1 MTNKKYTPIENVDK
15 KIDVIDH
22 INDDHLSEVLSI
34 ARGYTEFKNISTA
47 KLMDI
52 FEEGMLISVTA
63 EAGTQ
68 EAFIPFLLKGDLE
81 ENVLY
86 LAYNAMVKLGESP
99 ISNKKQY
106 FEVLETLMVSPN
118 MIRLIVKSAL
128 NLPFDQPGYAYLLS
142 LSKLEAMPQRIKQ
155 DSEKLSKLKQWLYKL
170 FLWRVRKMSSQDR
183 LERMLAFAKDTR
195 YYTLR
200 AARKSQPGQ
209 EQYDIGDIDIFIH
222 GDTPGGLWAK
232 SLNPGDIIRSI
243 SETPERCDHLNEGQ
257 TLLIADE
264 TSLPTV
270 LALLENWQNPIS
282 PYIIS
287 ITRDE
292 ADQAYL
298 PDALVAAPEKLIRLP
313 AQDISATVIKHLQ
326 DMPQIDSAWGAIENL
341 EARAIRK
348 YLRDERGL
356 SGRHNRVKA
365 YWSKA

>member
-1 MTNKKYTPIENVDK
+1 MLQNKYTPIENVDK

-34 ARGYTEFKNISTA
+34 ARGYTAFKHITSA

-52 FEEGMLISVTA
+52 FEEGMLISVAT
-63 EAGTQ
+63 ET
-68 EAFIPFLLKGDLE
+68 ETKESFIPFLLKGDLE

-99 ISNKKQY
+99 ISSKKQY
-106 FEVLETLMVSPN
+106 FEVLETKMVSKN

-128 NLPFDQPGYAYLLS
+128 SLPFDQPGYAYLLS
-142 LSKLEAMPQRIKQ
+142 LSKLEAMPQSIKQ
-155 DSEKLSKLKQWLYKL
+155 DSEKLSKLRQWLYKL

-200 AARKSQPGQ
+200 EAHKSQPQQ
-209 EQYDIGDIDIFIH
+209 ESYDIGHIDIFIH

-243 SETPERCDHLNEGQ
+243 SETPERCDHLTEGQ
-257 TLLIADE
+257 TVLIADE

-287 ITRDE
+287 ITRHED
-292 ADQAYL
+292 DQAYL
-298 PDALVAAPEKLIRLP
+298 PDDMVADQAKLFRLP
-313 AQDISATVIKHLQ
+313 AEDISTTVIKLLAS
-326 DMPQIDSAWGAIENL
+326 MPQIDSAWGAIENL

-356 SGRHNRVKA
+356 SGRFNRVKA
-365 YWSKA
+365 YWSQT

>member
-1 MTNKKYTPIENVDK
+1 MQSNKYTPIENVDK

-34 ARGYTEFKNISTA
+34 ARGYTDFKHITSA
-47 KLMDI
+47 KLIDI
-52 FEEGMLISVTA
+52 YEEGMLMSVSA
-63 EAGTQ
+63 ETGTT
-68 EAFIPFLLKGDLE
+68 ESFIPFLLKGDLE

-86 LAYNAMVKLGESP
+86 LAFNAMVKLGESP

-106 FEVLETLMVSPN
+106 FEVLETKMVSPN

-128 NLPFDQPGYAYLLS
+128 SLPFDQPGYAYLLS
-142 LSKLEAMPQRIKQ
+142 LSKLEAMPQNIKQ
-155 DSEKLSKLKQWLYKL
+155 DSEKLSKIRQWLYKL
-170 FLWRVRKMSSQDR
+170 FLWRVRKMSSQAR

-200 AARKSQPGQ
+200 EAHQSQPDQG
-209 EQYDIGDIDIFIH
+209 QYDIGHIDIFIH

-243 SETPERCDHLNEGQ
+243 SETPERCDHLSEGQ
-257 TLLIADE
+257 VVMIADE

-270 LALLENWQNPIS
+270 LALLARWTNPIS

-287 ITRDE
+287 VTRDA

-298 PDALVAAPEKLIRLP
+298 PDERVPDVSKLFRLP
-313 AQDISATVIKHLQ
+313 AQDVGATVITLLQ
-326 DMPQIDSAWGAIENL
+326 TLPQLDAAWGAIENL

-348 YLRDERGL
+348 YLRDERKL
-356 SGRHNRVKA
+356 SGRYNRVKA
-365 YWSKA
+365 YWSQG

>member
-1 MTNKKYTPIENVDK
+1 MPNNQYTPIENVDK

-34 ARGYTEFKNISTA
+34 ARGYTPFKHIDSA
-47 KLMDI
+47 KLIDI
-52 FEEGMLISVTA
+52 VEEGMMLSVTA

-68 EAFIPFLLKGDLE
+68 ESFIPFLLKGDLE

-106 FEVLETLMVSPN
+106 FEVLETHMMSQN

-128 NLPFDQPGYAYLLS
+128 TLPPDQPGYAYLLS
-142 LSKLEAMPQRIKQ
+142 LSKLEAMPHTIKQ
-155 DSEKLSKLKQWLYKL
+155 DSDKLSKIKQWLYKL

-200 AARKSQPGQ
+200 EAKKSQPNQ
-209 EQYDIGDIDIFIH
+209 AHCDIGHIDIFIH
-222 GDTPGGLWAK
+222 GETPGGLWAK
-232 SLNPGDIIRSI
+232 SLHPGDIIRSI
-243 SETPERCDHLNEGQ
+243 SETPERCDHLSQGQ
-257 TLLIADE
+257 TVLIADE

-270 LALLENWQNPIS
+270 LALLEGWQNPIS
-282 PYIIS
+282 PYIIA
-287 ITRDE
+287 ITRHE
-292 ADQAYL
+292 ADQTYL
-298 PDALVAAPEKLIRLP
+298 PNALVPAPEKLFRLP
-313 AQDISATVIKHLQ
+313 AQDISTTVIKLLQ
-326 DMPQIDSAWGAIENL
+326 DMPQIDAAWGAIENL

-356 SGRHNRVKA
+356 SGRYNRVKA